1 MDTRIY
7 SSDGTQ
13 YQKPGFVKTTAGV
26 VAGTTA
32 FQVASLAAMPAGIFA
47 SHKMQSLNKGLNS
60 DALRI
65 GLNQA
70 LGTSGMANVG
80 VKIVDL
86 KTSANNPL
94 KSAAALGGI
103 SKPSSIL
110 DKLKTITAPELK
122 PKQATSFFG
131 RVKAKIIE
139 ALKDQANPYG
149 AAKAG
154 RNAFYN
160 PATNQVVLN
169 TEKLGLS
176 GFHEIGHSIN
186 ANSSKFWGRMQ
197 KLRKFSMFAPLA
209 IGAIAIFKR
218 KKAEGEETNGV
229 FDKVTTFIKNNA
241 GKLTLASM
249 LPMVAEELKASA
261 RGNALAKKILSPE
274 LAKKVVK
281 ANRWGAL
288 SYIATA
294 GVTALAVCLGS
305 KIRDAIAGPK
315 PEAA

>member
-1 MDTRIY
+1 MNTRIY

-70 LGTSGMANVG
+70 LGTSGMANAG

-94 KSAAALGGI
+94 KSAAAPLGGI
-103 SKPSSIL
+103 SKPFGIS
-110 DKLKTITAPELK
+110 DKLKTITE

-229 FDKVTTFIKNNA
+229 FDRVTTFIKNNA

-315 PEAA
+315 PEAV

>member
-1 MDTRIY
+1 MNTRIY

-70 LGTSGMANVG
+70 LGTSGMANAG

-94 KSAAALGGI
+94 KSAAAPLGGI
-103 SKPSSIL
+103 SKPFGIS
-110 DKLKTITAPELK
+110 DKLKTITE

-218 KKAEGEETNGV
+218 KKAEGEETSGV

>member
-1 MDTRIY
+1 MNTRIY

-47 SHKMQSLNKGLNS
+47 SHKMQALNKGLNS

-70 LGTSGMANVG
+70 LGTSGMANAG

-94 KSAAALGGI
+94 KSAAAPLGGI
-103 SKPSSIL
+103 SKPFGIS
-110 DKLKTITAPELK
+110 DKLKTITE

-218 KKAEGEETNGV
+218 KKVEGEETNGV

>member
-7 SSDGTQ
+7 STDGRQ

-47 SHKMQSLNKGLNS
+47 SHKMQALNKGLNS

-70 LGTSGMANVG
+70 LGTSGMANAG

-94 KSAAALGGI
+94 KSAAAPLGGI
-103 SKPSSIL
+103 SKPFGIS
-110 DKLKTITAPELK
+110 DKLKTITE

>member
-1 MDTRIY
+1 MNTRIY

-70 LGTSGMANVG
+70 LGTSGMANAG

-94 KSAAALGGI
+94 KSAAAPLGGI
-103 SKPSSIL
+103 SKPFGIS
-110 DKLKTITAPELK
+110 DKLKTITE

-218 KKAEGEETNGV
+218 KKADGEETNGV

>member
-1 MDTRIY
+1 
-7 SSDGTQ
+7 
-13 YQKPGFVKTTAGV
+13 
-26 VAGTTA
+26 
-32 FQVASLAAMPAGIFA
+32 MPAGIFA

-70 LGTSGMANVG
+70 LGTSGMANAG

-94 KSAAALGGI
+94 KSAAAPLGGI
-103 SKPSSIL
+103 SKPFGIS
-110 DKLKTITAPELK
+110 DKLKTITE

-218 KKAEGEETNGV
+218 KKAEGEETSGV

-294 GVTALAVCLGS
+294 GVTALAVCLGA

>member
-1 MDTRIY
+1 MNTRIY

-47 SHKMQSLNKGLNS
+47 SYKIQSLNKGLNS

-70 LGTSGMANVG
+70 LGTSGMANAG
-80 VKIVDL
+80 VKIVDW

-94 KSAAALGGI
+94 KSAAAPLGGI
-103 SKPSSIL
+103 SKPFGIS
-110 DKLKTITAPELK
+110 DKLKTITE

-149 AAKAG
+149 AAIAG

-197 KLRKFSMFAPLA
+197 KLRK
-209 IGAIAIFKR
+209 
-218 KKAEGEETNGV
+218 
-229 FDKVTTFIKNNA
+229 
-241 GKLTLASM
+241 
-249 LPMVAEELKASA
+249 
-261 RGNALAKKILSPE
+261 
-274 LAKKVVK
+274 
-281 ANRWGAL
+281 
-288 SYIATA
+288 
-294 GVTALAVCLGS
+294 
-305 KIRDAIAGPK
+305 
-315 PEAA
+315 

>member
-1 MDTRIY
+1 
-7 SSDGTQ
+7 
-13 YQKPGFVKTTAGV
+13 
-26 VAGTTA
+26 
-32 FQVASLAAMPAGIFA
+32 
-47 SHKMQSLNKGLNS
+47 
-60 DALRI
+60 
-65 GLNQA
+65 
-70 LGTSGMANVG
+70 
-80 VKIVDL
+80 
-86 KTSANNPL
+86 
-94 KSAAALGGI
+94 
-103 SKPSSIL
+103 
-110 DKLKTITAPELK
+110 
-122 PKQATSFFG
+122 
-131 RVKAKIIE
+131 
-139 ALKDQANPYG
+139 
-149 AAKAG
+149 
-154 RNAFYN
+154 
-160 PATNQVVLN
+160 
-169 TEKLGLS
+169 
-176 GFHEIGHSIN
+176 
-186 ANSSKFWGRMQ
+186 
-197 KLRKFSMFAPLA
+197 MFAPLA

-315 PEAA
+315 PEVA

>member
-1 MDTRIY
+1 MNTRIY

-70 LGTSGMANVG
+70 LGTSGMANAG

-94 KSAAALGGI
+94 KSAAAPLGGI
-103 SKPSSIL
+103 SKPFGIS
-110 DKLKTITAPELK
+110 DKLKTITE

>member
-1 MDTRIY
+1 MNTRIY

-70 LGTSGMANVG
+70 LGTSGMANAG

-94 KSAAALGGI
+94 KSAAAPLGGI
-103 SKPSSIL
+103 SKPFGIS
-110 DKLKTITAPELK
+110 DKLKTITE

-218 KKAEGEETNGV
+218 KKAEGEETSGV

-294 GVTALAVCLGS
+294 GVTALAVCLGA

>member
-1 MDTRIY
+1 MNTRIY

-47 SHKMQSLNKGLNS
+47 SHKMQALNKGLNS

-70 LGTSGMANVG
+70 LGTSGMANAG

-94 KSAAALGGI
+94 KSAAAPLGGI
-103 SKPSSIL
+103 SKPFGIS
-110 DKLKTITAPELK
+110 DKLKTITE

>member
-1 MDTRIY
+1 MNTRIY

-47 SHKMQSLNKGLNS
+47 SYKIQSLNKGLNS

-70 LGTSGMANVG
+70 LGTSGMANAG
-80 VKIVDL
+80 VKIVDW

-94 KSAAALGGI
+94 KSAAAPLGGI
-103 SKPSSIL
+103 SKPFGIS
-110 DKLKTITAPELK
+110 DKLKTITE

-149 AAKAG
+149 AAIAG

>member
-1 MDTRIY
+1 MNTRIY

-70 LGTSGMANVG
+70 LGTSGMANAG

-94 KSAAALGGI
+94 KSTTALGGI
-103 SKPSSIL
+103 SKPFGIS
-110 DKLKTITAPELK
+110 DKLKTITE

-218 KKAEGEETNGV
+218 KKAEGEETSGV

-315 PEAA
+315 PEAV